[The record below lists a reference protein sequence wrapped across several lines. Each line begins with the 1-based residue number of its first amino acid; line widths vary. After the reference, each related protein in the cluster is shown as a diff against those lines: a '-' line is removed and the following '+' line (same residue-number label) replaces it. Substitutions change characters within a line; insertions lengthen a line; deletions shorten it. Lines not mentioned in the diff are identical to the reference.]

1 MDPITFLE
9 QFGIPLSVAVV
20 FGYFIWQQNSYIQKD
35 LNKDLKS
42 QFMRQEK
49 IIVTLIS
56 QIKAAQL
63 DLKELKGYVEG
74 IEDILTK
81 LTGNGLKGKK

>member
-1 MDPITFLE
+1 MDPIAFLE

-56 QIKAAQL
+56 QLKATQL
-63 DLKELKGYVEG
+63 DLKELKGYVQG

-81 LTGNGLKGKK
+81 LTGNGLKDKK

>member
-1 MDPITFLE
+1 MDPIAFLE

-56 QIKAAQL
+56 QLKSTQL

-74 IEDILTK
+74 IEDILTS
-81 LTGNGLKGKK
+81 

>member
-1 MDPITFLE
+1 MDPIAFLE

-74 IEDILTK
+74 I
-81 LTGNGLKGKK
+81 

>member
-1 MDPITFLE
+1 MDPIAFLE

>member
-1 MDPITFLE
+1 
-9 QFGIPLSVAVV
+9 
-20 FGYFIWQQNSYIQKD
+20 
-35 LNKDLKS
+35 
-42 QFMRQEK
+42 MRQEK

-56 QIKAAQL
+56 QLKSTQL

-81 LTGNGLKGKK
+81 LTGNGLKDKK